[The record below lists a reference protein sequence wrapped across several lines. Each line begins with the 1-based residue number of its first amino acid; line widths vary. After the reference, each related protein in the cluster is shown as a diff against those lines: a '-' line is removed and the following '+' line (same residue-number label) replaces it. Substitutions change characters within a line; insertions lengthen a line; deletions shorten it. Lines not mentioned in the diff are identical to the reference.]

1 MKVTNWSGTE
11 LEIDVERTA
20 QLLDDK
26 ALAARFGTVPAGVQ
40 WVAFETIN
48 KITNAGKKPW
58 TKDTGL
64 PSVWILAMYNPS
76 PDTFVAIPVDPAG
89 KGVVNDAYFGK
100 VPPERLKVYDK
111 EGFLLFKCDG
121 DHRGKIGIPPG
132 RAREYAGSYSA
143 SSKLLTLVQYDK
155 PKGAT
160 DYVNSMWEQQKQPFA
175 GDVVNSYND
184 GAPAPGKDKLGGFY
198 EIETSSPA
206 AALAPRASLVHTHR
220 TFHFAG
226 EISALDPIAQK
237 ALGVSAT
244 RIAEGIK

>member
-1 MKVTNWSGTE
+1 M
-11 LEIDVERTA
+11 
-20 QLLDDK
+20 
-26 ALAARFGTVPAGVQ
+26 
-40 WVAFETIN
+40 
-48 KITNAGKKPW
+48 
-58 TKDTGL
+58 
-64 PSVWILAMYNPS
+64 
-76 PDTFVAIPVDPAG
+76 
-89 KGVVNDAYFGK
+89 NDAYFGK

-226 EISALDPIAQK
+226 EISASIPSRRRRWRQRDAHRRGHQVTSESCRSRSRHQGGRHEALREEPEGYPAGGAHAWGFPIRAK
-237 ALGVSAT
+237 AAT
-244 RIAEGIK
+244 WG